1 MSKLTTGNTG
11 VSRRGRPTS
20 RPTPPLPQVP
30 IEPGL
35 LYTAEEAV
43 GFLRSSRRTLEGWR
57 LRGEGPVYTRVGR
70 RVRYRGEALLAYL
83 DERSSVA
90 NVV

>member
-1 MSKLTTGNTG
+1 
-11 VSRRGRPTS
+11 
-20 RPTPPLPQVP
+20 
-30 IEPGL
+30 
-35 LYTAEEAV
+35 V